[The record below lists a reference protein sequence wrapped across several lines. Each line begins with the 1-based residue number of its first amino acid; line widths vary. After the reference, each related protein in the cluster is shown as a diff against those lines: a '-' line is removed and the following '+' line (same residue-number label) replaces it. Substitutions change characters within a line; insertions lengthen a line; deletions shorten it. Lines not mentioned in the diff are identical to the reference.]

1 MNYKKLIKSRDI
13 RIKILQFLSFIPD
26 KWMLRIQ
33 YMIKTGRSLNLSNPK
48 RYTEKL
54 QWYKLYYRDPLMAQ
68 CADKYDVRKY
78 VEQVGLAKYL
88 NTVYGVYNS
97 TKEIEFETLP
107 RSFVLKDTLGGGGN
121 SVILVKDKNSIS
133 WTEICAQM
141 EKWVNQPD
149 NAKTPGREWV
159 YEGRKHRIIIEEL
172 LESDETGDLPD
183 YKFFCFHGK
192 PEFLYMMSDYT
203 QHHSKGR
210 LGFLTTDFKLLP
222 VQRADFLPMQE
233 QPEKPLNY
241 TEMLDAAKVLSAPF
255 PHVRVDMYNING
267 KIIFGEL
274 TFFNAS
280 GYVQFTPDTFDYTM
294 GEKFHIN
301 RLK

>member
-301 RLK
+301 CLK

>member
-33 YMIKTGRSLNLSNPK
+33 YMIKTGRPLNLSNPK

-97 TKEIEFETLP
+97 TKEIVFETLP

>member
-133 WTEICAQM
+133 WTEI
-141 EKWVNQPD
+141 
-149 NAKTPGREWV
+149 
-159 YEGRKHRIIIEEL
+159 
-172 LESDETGDLPD
+172 
-183 YKFFCFHGK
+183 
-192 PEFLYMMSDYT
+192 
-203 QHHSKGR
+203 
-210 LGFLTTDFKLLP
+210 
-222 VQRADFLPMQE
+222 
-233 QPEKPLNY
+233 
-241 TEMLDAAKVLSAPF
+241 
-255 PHVRVDMYNING
+255 
-267 KIIFGEL
+267 
-274 TFFNAS
+274 
-280 GYVQFTPDTFDYTM
+280 
-294 GEKFHIN
+294 
-301 RLK
+301 

>member
-54 QWYKLYYRDPLMAQ
+54 QWYKLYYSDPLMAQ

>member
-26 KWMLRIQ
+26 RWMLRIQ

-133 WTEICAQM
+133 WSEICAQM

-280 GYVQFTPDTFDYTM
+280 GYVQFTPDTFDYKM

>member
-33 YMIKTGRSLNLSNPK
+33 YMIKTGRVLNLSNPK

-78 VEQVGLAKYL
+78 VEQAGLAKYL

>member
-26 KWMLRIQ
+26 RWMLRIQ

>member
-33 YMIKTGRSLNLSNPK
+33 YMIKTGRVLNLSNPK

-280 GYVQFTPDTFDYTM
+280 GYVQFTPDTFDYKM

>member
-280 GYVQFTPDTFDYTM
+280 GYVQFTPDTFDYKM

>member
-1 MNYKKLIKSRDI
+1 
-13 RIKILQFLSFIPD
+13 
-26 KWMLRIQ
+26 
-33 YMIKTGRSLNLSNPK
+33 MIKTGRSLNLSNPK

-280 GYVQFTPDTFDYTM
+280 GYVQFTPDTFDYKM